1 MKKYIAILTVA
12 AFAVVAYAGEKCCA
26 DKAKTASV
34 KQATLVMQKVS
45 ADKAACASTVTC
57 ADKTACSDK
66 TACADKT
73 ACSSKTA
80 CADKTECSV
89 KAACADKNVTACAV
103 TAKADGNGNGSC
115 PVATACSGKS
125 GLAKK
130 DGARKIV
137 QSPKAAGE
145 AGK

>member
-34 KQATLVMQKVS
+34 KQATLVMQTVS
-45 ADKAACASTVTC
+45 ADKAACASTVAC
-57 ADKTACSDK
+57 ADMTACSG
-66 TACADKT
+66 
-73 ACSSKTA
+73 KTA

>member
-1 MKKYIAILTVA
+1 MKKYIVILTVA
-12 AFAVVAYAGEKCCA
+12 AFAMGAYAGEKCCA

-45 ADKAACASTVTC
+45 ADKAACASAVAC

-73 ACSSKTA
+73 ECSVKTA
-80 CADKTECSV
+80 CADKNT
-89 KAACADKNVTACAV
+89 TACAV